1 VAKRAH
7 VRGLTRRGLVKK
19 LAASAVIGALGT
31 TTGVAQAQGKQS
43 LWVYNPSG
51 MRVDG
56 FYVDELLKSIM
67 DKQGITRPPL
77 AAQFPRL
84 KVERMTVDDP
94 FTTIN
99 ELFYRRGWTDGLPIV
114 PPTEERV
121 KPMLRAA
128 GAGPDMVVGTIDP
141 MKGQAT
147 VAKIAANAVMAGC
160 RPEHMPVLIAAVP
173 VIADPAFNLLGVATT
188 TNPDTPM
195 IIVNGPIARQ
205 LNINSGTNALGRGW
219 QANATIGRALQLI
232 VNNIGGSWPGVTD
245 MSCLGQPGEFSMCL
259 AENEE
264 KNPWEPLHVELGYP
278 KEANVVTVVAAE
290 GMHSILGIGW
300 DCEGYLSLVA
310 DHLVGLDR
318 AYRSTVLLFIASD
331 TAGML
336 ASEGW
341 TKEKIRQFIYE
352 HGRMP
357 FAKYKKRFIDTNKAK
372 GVPDWVLETSDPDAM
387 IPVPFVDN
395 LLILVSGGTG
405 EKSMLIP
412 AWSATTKVLSQEIKL
427 PSNWERLLAQA
438 KEHDE
443 AIADG

>member
-1 VAKRAH
+1 VAAKARM
-7 VRGLTRRGLVKK
+7 RGLTRRGLIRR
-19 LAASAVIGALGT
+19 LAAGGVIAALGT
-31 TTGVAQAQGKQS
+31 TPKVAQAQSKQS

-51 MRVDG
+51 MRADG
-56 FYVDELLKSIM
+56 FFVDELLKNIM
-67 DKQGITRPPL
+67 DKQDITRPPL

-84 KVERMTVDDP
+84 KVERMTVDDAN
-94 FTTIN
+94 TAIN
-99 ELFYRRGWTDGLPIV
+99 ELFYERGWTDGLPIV

-128 GAGPDMVVGTIDP
+128 GAGPDTVVGTIDP

-160 RPEHMPVLIAAVP
+160 RPEYMPVLIAAVQI
-173 VIADPAFNLLGVATT
+173 IADSAFNLLGVATT

-219 QANATIGRALQLI
+219 RANATIGRALQLI

-290 GMHSILGIGW
+290 GIHNLVGIGY
-300 DCEGYLSLVA
+300 DSEGFLSLVA
-310 DHLVGLDR
+310 DHLAGMGR
-318 AYRSTVLLFIASD
+318 ATRSTVLLFVASD
-331 TAGML
+331 TAAML
-336 ASEGW
+336 ARDGW

-405 EKSMLIP
+405 EKSMIVP
-412 AWSATTKVLSQEIKL
+412 TWSATKKVLSQEVKL
-427 PSNWERLLAQA
+427 PSNWERL
-438 KEHDE
+438 
-443 AIADG
+443 IAEVERNEEGAGL